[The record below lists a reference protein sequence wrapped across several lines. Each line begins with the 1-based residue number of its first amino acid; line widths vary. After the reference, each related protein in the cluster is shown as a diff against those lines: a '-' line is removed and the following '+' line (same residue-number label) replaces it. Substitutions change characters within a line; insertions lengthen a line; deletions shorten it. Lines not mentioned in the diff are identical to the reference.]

1 MSAVFD
7 AFRVSAVA
15 LDVMASGVSMA
26 NALAARQHERLRQLL
41 TAAMHGSAFYR
52 SRLQGVTPG
61 ISRLSDLPI
70 VSRSELI
77 ANFDN
82 WVTDPELKLAK
93 LQAFTAD
100 RRRIGTAYLDK
111 YVIWESSGTSNQPC
125 IFVQDARA
133 MSVYDAL
140 EAVRHG
146 APRSLQRRF
155 DPLLLAEKTAFV
167 GAIGGHFASVVSVQR
182 LRQANAWMAQS
193 LRCFSIMQ
201 STAALVRELNAFAPT
216 VIVTYPTAA
225 ALLAEAAVRGQLRF
239 RPKEVWTGGEKLSAG
254 IRAQVGK
261 ALKCEVHN
269 SYGASEFLTI
279 GWECSRGR
287 MHANTDWVLLEPVDE
302 RGQPT
307 PPGEPSYSTLL
318 TNLANHVQPLIR
330 YDLGDQLIVR
340 HRRCECGSSLP
351 VIEVEGRH
359 DDPLVMAGRDGQPVT
374 LLPLALTTVLEEEA
388 EVYEFQLR
396 QRDERTLVLRLDIEG
411 PEARIALARCR
422 VALRNF
428 AAAQGVPTVRI
439 VGELGKPIS
448 KGRSGKAQRVVAR
461 P

>member
-7 AFRVSAVA
+7 AFRASAVA
-15 LDVMASGVSMA
+15 LDVMASGVSTA
-26 NALAARQHERLRQLL
+26 DALEARQHERLRQLL
-41 TAAMHGSAFYR
+41 TAAIHGSAFYR
-52 SRLQGVTPG
+52 SRLHGVTPG
-61 ISRLSDLPI
+61 VARLRDLPT
-70 VSRSELI
+70 VSRRELI
-77 ANFDN
+77 ANFDD

-100 RRRIGTAYLDK
+100 RRRIGTPYLGK

-125 IFVQDARA
+125 IFVQDTRA

-155 DPLLLAEKTAFV
+155 EPMLLAEKTAFV

-182 LRQANAWMAQS
+182 LRLANPWMAQT

-201 STAALVRELNAFAPT
+201 STAALVHELNAFAPT

-225 ALLAEAAVRGQLRF
+225 ALLADAASRRQLRF

-254 IRAQVGK
+254 IRSRVEGEVG
-261 ALKCEVHN
+261 CVVHN

-279 GWECSRGR
+279 GWECSRGQ
-287 MHANTDWVLLEPVDE
+287 MHANTDWVILEPVDE

-307 PPGEPSYSTLL
+307 PPGQPSYSTLL

-340 HRRCECGSSLP
+340 HRRCGCGSSLP
-351 VIEVEGRH
+351 VIEVDGRH

-374 LLPLALTTVLEEEA
+374 LLPLALTTILEDEA
-388 EVYEFQLR
+388 GVYEFQLR
-396 QRDERTLVLRLDIEG
+396 QRDARTLVLRLEIEG

-422 VALRNF
+422 VALRNY
-428 AAAQGVPTVRI
+428 AAAQGLPTIRI
-439 VGELGKPIS
+439 VGELGKPVS
-448 KGRSGKAQRVVAR
+448 KGRSGKAQRIVAG